1 MLWWLS
7 SIRIPK
13 SNGSQAI
20 KRWLRNVRIFI
31 CGIFPQ
37 IFLDNPA
44 FWNEHVYYGTR
55 KARPR
60 FPKSQGRKEMQMKTE
75 ELDIIRDA
83 VHNALEAV
91 RCLGALEKKSSM
103 ILISQN
109 DLKAYL
115 GGNLEGKLVDAYKIL
130 EAEASTES

>member
-1 MLWWLS
+1 MHL
-7 SIRIPK
+7 PP
-13 SNGSQAI
+13 GFEG
-20 KRWLRNVRIFI
+20 KRYTKGGAYV
-31 CGIFPQ
+31 CVVFPQ

-60 FPKSQGRKEMQMKTE
+60 FPKSQVIKVMQMKTE
-75 ELDIIRDA
+75 ELDIIMDA
-83 VHNALEAV
+83 VHNALESV

-103 ILISQN
+103 ILISKN

-115 GGNLEGKLVDAYKIL
+115 GGDLEGKLVDAYKIL
-130 EAEASTES
+130 EAEASGES